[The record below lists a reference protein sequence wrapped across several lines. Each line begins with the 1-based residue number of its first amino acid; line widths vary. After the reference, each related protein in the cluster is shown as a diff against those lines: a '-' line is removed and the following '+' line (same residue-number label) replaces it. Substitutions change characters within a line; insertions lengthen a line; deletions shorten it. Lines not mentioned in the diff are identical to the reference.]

1 MPRFIYTLVFY
12 LATPLI
18 FLRLLWRARKQPE
31 YLQHL
36 GERFGFY
43 SPRPKQPLIWV
54 HAVSVGETRAAQP
67 LINALCEAWPDH
79 RVLLTGMTPTGRA
92 AGREVYGERVLQ
104 AYLPYDMPGAVDR
117 FFRHFFP
124 EFGVLMETEIWPNLL
139 AAASKRSV
147 PVVLA
152 NARLSAR
159 SARGYGR
166 IAALARPAFAK
177 LSLVAAQTP
186 AGCQSAKRTWGAQ
199 CRRLRQHKI

>member
-67 LINALCEAWPDH
+67 LINALCAAWPDH
-79 RVLLTGMTPTGRA
+79 RILLTGMTPTGRA
-92 AGREVYGERVLQ
+92 AGREVYGERVVQ
-104 AYLPYDMPGAVDR
+104 AYLPYDMPVAVDR

-124 EFGVLMETEIWPNLL
+124 EFGCVDGDRNL
-139 AAASKRSV
+139 A
-147 PVVLA
+147 
-152 NARLSAR
+152 
-159 SARGYGR
+159 
-166 IAALARPAFAK
+166 
-177 LSLVAAQTP
+177 
-186 AGCQSAKRTWGAQ
+186 
-199 CRRLRQHKI
+199 